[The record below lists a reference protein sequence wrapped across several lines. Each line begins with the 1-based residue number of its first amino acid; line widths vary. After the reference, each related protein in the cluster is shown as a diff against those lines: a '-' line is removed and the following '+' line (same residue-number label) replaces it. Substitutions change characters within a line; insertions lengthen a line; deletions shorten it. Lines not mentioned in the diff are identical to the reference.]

1 MSTKEK
7 ENKEDEESK
16 ELVETGENGES
27 ASGATKGKRKLLII
41 IGAAVVVVLIALG
54 VVFSGILG
62 GGGDKDNGHEE
73 SSHAAENASGEAGS
87 LGPEGGPP
95 KPVYYELPEFLVNL
109 TATPGK
115 VSFLKMSVTLELRDQ
130 ASVAIVEA
138 SKPRIIDAFN
148 TYLREVRPTDLAGSA
163 GIFRLRGELMAR
175 INRTVEEGLVKDIL
189 FSQIIVQ

>member
-27 ASGATKGKRKLLII
+27 VSGPTKGKRKLLIV
-41 IGAAVVVVLIALG
+41 IGAAVVAVLIALG
-54 VVFSGILG
+54 VMFSGILG
-62 GGGDKDNGHEE
+62 GGGDKDKGYEE
-73 SSHAAENASGEAGS
+73 SSHATENASGEAGS
-87 LGPEGGPP
+87 MDPEGGPP

-109 TATPGK
+109 TAAPGK